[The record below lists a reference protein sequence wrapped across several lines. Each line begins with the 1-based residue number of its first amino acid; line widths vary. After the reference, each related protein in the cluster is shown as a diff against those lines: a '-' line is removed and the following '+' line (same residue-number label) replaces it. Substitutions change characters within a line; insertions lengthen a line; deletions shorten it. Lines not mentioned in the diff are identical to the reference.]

1 LVTDLCDHDMIR
13 AMHMTPASTVDEAI
27 AIARDL
33 KGADAKFAIIPDGL
47 GVVVTR

>member
-1 LVTDLCDHDMIR
+1 MIR
-13 AMHMTPASTVDEAI
+13 AMHMTPANTVDEAI